1 MGTHVNSTGPL
12 MVLMQTHRIVK
23 AAQWVAHKS
32 AVHALLIPQ
41 ITLMYA
47 QADMLR
53 NETLNTHHAR
63 HTPLETHTHRATGAL
78 RDLLPHATTA

>member
-1 MGTHVNSTGPL
+1 

-32 AVHALLIPQ
+32 AIHALLIPQ

-53 NETLNTHHAR
+53 NEALN
-63 HTPLETHTHRATGAL
+63 THRATGAPLGTSTHRVRHTL

>member
-1 MGTHVNSTGPL
+1 

-32 AVHALLIPQ
+32 AIHALLIPQ

-53 NETLNTHHAR
+53 NEALNTHHAR
-63 HTPLETHTHRATGAL
+63 HTPLGTSTHRATGAL

>member
-1 MGTHVNSTGPL
+1 

-32 AVHALLIPQ
+32 AIHALLIPQ
-41 ITLMYA
+41 TTLMYA

-53 NETLNTHHAR
+53 LSLIHI
-63 HTPLETHTHRATGAL
+63 
-78 RDLLPHATTA
+78 